1 MSKGMISTKTLSSI
15 FDGAFL
21 RKQSTTR
28 SKKAP
33 SQMFDR
39 VCGYGYDVYVV
50 QRYKLNNF

>member
-50 QRYKLNNF
+50 QRYRLNNF